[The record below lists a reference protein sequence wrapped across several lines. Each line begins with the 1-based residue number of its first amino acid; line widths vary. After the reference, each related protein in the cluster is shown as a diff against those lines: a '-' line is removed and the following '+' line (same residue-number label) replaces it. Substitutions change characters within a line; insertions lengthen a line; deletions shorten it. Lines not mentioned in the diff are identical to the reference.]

1 MSIRNITTVVFCLLI
16 FSYSVNAEILL
27 YSSNDEFKG
36 CLDCNRYDD
45 KSVCNRYGDFGSR
58 YSDDSIW
65 SRYGLGSRY
74 EGDSPFSRYGQG
86 LKMVDKEG
94 NFYGY
99 FSISAGGEKK
109 MRKLLKNMWE
119 STDGD
124 YSAMRDLF
132 CD

>member
-1 MSIRNITTVVFCLLI
+1 MSIRTITTIVVFLLP
-16 FSYSVNAEILL
+16 FSCSVNAEILL
-27 YSSNDEFKG
+27 YSSNNEFKG
-36 CLDCNRYDD
+36 CLDCNRYED
-45 KSVCNRYGDFGSR
+45 KSVCNRYGDYGSR

-65 SRYGLGSRY
+65 SGYGLGNRY
-74 EGDSPFSRYGQG
+74 PDDSPFSRYGQG

-109 MRKLLKNMWE
+109 MQKLLKNIWE
-119 STDGD
+119 SADGD